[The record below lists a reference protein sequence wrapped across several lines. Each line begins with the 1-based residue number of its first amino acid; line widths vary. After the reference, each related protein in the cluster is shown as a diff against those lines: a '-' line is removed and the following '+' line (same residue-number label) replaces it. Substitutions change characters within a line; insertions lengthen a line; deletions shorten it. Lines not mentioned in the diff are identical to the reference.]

1 MVNEEYKV
9 DPNDPRF
16 AQVDTQKNAALSELE
31 NTYGGMINQT
41 DKYYNDQIQASKD
54 WAETQKQ
61 NQQAQTDFTIEK
73 IEQEK
78 EKANKDYLKEQ
89 SGAYVDWQKQSNQYG
104 ANAEQMASQGMV
116 GTGYSESSQVS
127 MYNQYQNRVAT
138 AREAFANATLQYNN
152 AIKEAQLQNNSI
164 LAEIAAEAYQKQ
176 LELALQAFQ
185 YKNSLVMDLSD
196 KKMQTEDRYW
206 QRRQDVL
213 AQINRENA
221 LAEEVRQ
228 FNKNQEF
235 QAEQAKLDRE
245 FKASEAQKDR
255 DFQAAEAQKSRD
267 YKTYSGGGSGGGGYE
282 GFTDSSNSVSTE
294 YYQGDL
300 NPDANEFGVFS
311 NGYQPKGIK
320 GHGAVKKTGST
331 YQFETETKY
340 GPGAGKK
347 KTVVQNVWQA
357 EDGTLW
363 YWEGRDNEYKQLG

>member
-1 MVNEEYKV
+1 MENDVKYDVNYDDE
-9 DPNDPRF
+9 RF
-16 AQVDTQKNAALSELE
+16 TQVETQKNAALSELE
-31 NTYGGMINQT
+31 KTYGGMVNQT

-104 ANAEQMASQGMV
+104 ANAEQMASQGMTN
-116 GTGYSESSQVS
+116 TGYSESSQVA

-185 YKNSLVMDLSD
+185 YKNSLTMDLVD
-196 KKMQTEDRYW
+196 KKMQTQDRYY
-206 QRRQDVL
+206 QRQQDVL
-213 AQINRENA
+213 AQINREHA

-245 FKASEAQKDR
+245 FKAIEAQKDR
-255 DFQAAEAQKSRD
+255 DFQAAENAKSRENKVVYVD
-267 YKTYSGGGSGGGGYE
+267 QNGNEVDFTDGSGK
-282 GFTDSSNSVSTE
+282 VSTE

-300 NPDANEFGVFS
+300 NPDANEFGTFE

-363 YWEGRDNEYKQLG
+363 YWEGRENKYIQLG